1 MSDNIATTSFYR
13 TVSITQNVWETQ
25 RELAGE
31 YADKRKQGMGRLAR
45 CGHRLRMLVVV
56 AVRVC

>member
-1 MSDNIATTSFYR
+1 M
-13 TVSITQNVWETQ
+13 WETQ
-25 RELAGE
+25 SELAGE

-45 CGHRLRMLVVV
+45 CGHRLRMLVVA